1 MERDAPAGIARLT
14 INNPERRNSYD
25 AAMRGQ
31 LAAFLDELAADDE
44 IKVVLLRGAGGV
56 FSSGADMRNAYAWYG
71 SPNGTAV
78 TSPNGAAATSASGT
92 AASGGGDTGASSGG
106 LGDPHAATGQDPGGT
121 GARARGPR
129 PSQRR
134 RLAVD
139 RETFGFYH
147 DFLGYPKATVAEVR
161 GCALGGGFEL
171 ALMAD
176 IAVVARGAL
185 VGMPATR
192 FLGPALG
199 SLHLFFH
206 RLGPV
211 LARRLLL
218 TGDCVPASS
227 LEHLGIFT
235 EVTEDAAVARRA
247 QWYAE
252 KVARMPA
259 DGIVIAKEAF
269 RLVEQQQGYQGE
281 EVTSYL
287 IHAFGTNLQFDEGEF
302 NFVKARAE
310 HGVKRAFQLG
320 EQHFEV
326 PGPGAGLGDGP
337 LANGR

>member
-1 MERDAPAGIARLT
+1 MERDARTGIARLT
-14 INNPERRNSYD
+14 INNPQRRNSYD
-25 AAMRGQ
+25 ATMRGQ
-31 LAAFLDELAADDE
+31 LATFLDELATDDDV
-44 IKVVLLRGAGGV
+44 KVVLLRGADGT
-56 FSSGADMRNAYAWYG
+56 FSAGADMRNAYAWYG
-71 SPNGTAV
+71 DGDGTPNGSAT
-78 TSPNGAAATSASGT
+78 NGSAT
-92 AASGGGDTGASSGG
+92 SGGGRPRRS
-106 LGDPHAATGQDPGGT
+106 
-121 GARARGPR
+121 R

-139 RETFGFYH
+139 REAFGFYH

-161 GCALGGGFEL
+161 GCALGGGLEL

-176 IAVVARGAL
+176 IAVVASDAL
-185 VGMPATR
+185 LGMPATR

-227 LEHLGIFT
+227 LAHLGVFT
-235 EVTEDAAVARRA
+235 EVTEDDAVASRA

-269 RLVEQQQGYQGE
+269 RLVEQFQGYQGE

-287 IHAFGTNLQFDEGEF
+287 IHAFGTNLRFEDGEF
-302 NFVKARAE
+302 NFVKTRAE
-310 HGVKRAFQLG
+310 HGVKRAFDLRD
-320 EQHFEV
+320 QHFDV
-326 PGPGAGLGDGP
+326 SGPDA
-337 LANGR
+337 